1 MTMAEEQ
8 IATEIST
15 SIVATFA
22 LAGPILAFAA
32 VLGLVIAIFQAAT
45 QIQEQTIS
53 QIVKIF
59 SISFLLLVFGR
70 ALATPLIE
78 HSIHILNDFPTM
90 VR

>member
-1 MTMAEEQ
+1 MVEDEIAAE
-8 IATEIST
+8 IGMSVA
-15 SIVATFA
+15 ATFA
-22 LAGPILAFAA
+22 LAGPLLVLA
-32 VLGLVIAIFQAAT
+32 VIIGLVIAIFQAAT
-45 QIQEQTIS
+45 QIQEQTIA

-59 SISFLLLVFGR
+59 SITIILIVFGR